1 MGTVW
6 STLLVLLVFTLIG
19 GFFAAAEVALVSLR
33 ESQVQRMAYSGTR
46 RGERVARLV
55 GDPNRFLAAVQVG
68 VTFAGFFAAGFGA
81 SRIVPVLA
89 PVLQQWGVP
98 AGLSE
103 TLAFVGITALI
114 AYLSLVLG
122 ELVPKR
128 LALQRNETVA
138 LASAGPVDT
147 TATIAKPFIWLLS
160 VSTNAVVR
168 LLGGDPSQA
177 REAMTGEELRGRVAA
192 QESLSDVERAIIDDV
207 FDVGRREISEVMIP
221 RTEVDFLRANMSIAE
236 AARVAAGLPHS
247 RYPVIGAT
255 EDDVVGFVHIRDI
268 LDPTRVGQPHQLGEI
283 AREVMRLPD
292 SRHVLAAMHDLRGQR
307 IHLAIVVDEYGGTA
321 GIVTLEDLVE
331 ELVGEIED
339 EFDQPEAVRIA
350 DGSVFSGLLRLNEFA
365 ERAGVT
371 LPDGPYETVAGY
383 VMTTLGR
390 LPTPGDVVTA
400 PESTLEVV
408 EMDGRR
414 LAAVRVRAM
423 EVQPDSVVLV
433 PHDDDR
439 SSR

>member
-33 ESQVQRMAYSGTR
+33 ESQVQKLADSGTR
-46 RGERVARLV
+46 RGDKVARLV
-55 GDPNRFLAAVQVG
+55 ADPNRFLAAVQVG

-89 PVLQQWGVP
+89 PVLEGWGLP
-98 AGLSE
+98 SGLSE
-103 TLAFVGITALI
+103 TVAFIGITALI

-128 LALQRNETVA
+128 LALQRNEAVA
-138 LASAGPVDT
+138 LATAGSIDT
-147 TATIAKPFIWLLS
+147 TAKVAKPFIALLS

-168 LLGGDPSQA
+168 LLGLDPAQS
-177 REAMTGEELRGRVAA
+177 REAMSGEELRGMVAA

-207 FDVGRREISEVMIP
+207 FDVGQREISEVMIP
-221 RTEVDFLRANMSIAE
+221 RTEVDFLRANMPIAE
-236 AARVAAGLPHS
+236 AANVAATLPHS
-247 RYPVIGAT
+247 RYPVIGTT

-268 LDPTRVGQPHQLGEI
+268 LDPSRVGRPHLLGEI
-283 AREVMRLPD
+283 ARDVLRLPD
-292 SRHVLAAMHDLRGQR
+292 SKHVLAAMHDMRSR
-307 IHLAIVVDEYGGTA
+307 RVHLAIVVDEYGGTA

-331 ELVGEIED
+331 ELVGDIED
-339 EFDQPEAVRIA
+339 EFDRPESVRIA

-414 LAAVRVRAM
+414 LAAVRVHAINS
-423 EVQPDSVVLV
+423 VADNVVLV
-433 PHDDDR
+433 PQDD
-439 SSR
+439 

>member
-33 ESQVQRMAYSGTR
+33 ESQVQKLADSGTR
-46 RGERVARLV
+46 RGDKVAQLV
-55 GDPNRFLAAVQVG
+55 ADPNRFLAAVQVG

-81 SRIVPVLA
+81 SRVVPVLA
-89 PVLQQWGVP
+89 PVLEEWGLP
-98 AGLSE
+98 NGLSE
-103 TLAFVGITALI
+103 TVAFIGTTALI

-128 LALQRNETVA
+128 LALQRNEAVA
-138 LASAGPVDT
+138 LATAGPIDA
-147 TATIAKPFIWLLS
+147 TAKVAKPFIALLS

-168 LLGGDPSQA
+168 LLGLDPAQS
-177 REAMTGEELRGRVAA
+177 REAMTGEELRGIVAA
-192 QESLSDVERAIIDDV
+192 QESLGDAERAIIDDV
-207 FDVGRREISEVMIP
+207 FDVGQREISEVMIP
-221 RTEVDFLRANMSIAE
+221 RTEVDFLRANMPISD
-236 AARVAAGLPHS
+236 AARVATALPHS

-268 LDPTRVGQPHQLGEI
+268 LDPARAGRPHLLGEI
-283 AREVMRLPD
+283 AREVLRLPD
-292 SRHVLAAMHDLRGQR
+292 SKPVLAAMHDMRAGR
-307 IHLAIVVDEYGGTA
+307 VHLAIVVDEYGGTA

-339 EFDQPEAVRIA
+339 EFDRPDSARIA
-350 DGSVFSGLLRLNEFA
+350 DGSTFSGLLRLNEFA
-365 ERAGVT
+365 ERAGVA
-371 LPDGPYETVAGY
+371 LPEGPYETVAGY
-383 VMTTLGR
+383 VMTALGR
-390 LPTPGDVVTA
+390 LPTTGDVVAA

-408 EMDGRR
+408 QMDGRR
-414 LAAVRVRAM
+414 LAAVRVHAN
-423 EVQPDSVVLV
+423 EAAPDNVVLV